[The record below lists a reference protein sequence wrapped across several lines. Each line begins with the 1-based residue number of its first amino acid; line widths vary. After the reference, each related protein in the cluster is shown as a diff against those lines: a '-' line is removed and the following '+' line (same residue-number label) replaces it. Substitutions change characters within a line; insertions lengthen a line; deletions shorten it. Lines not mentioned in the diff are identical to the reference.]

1 MNIEVIDRGRV
12 SPQTIMAMGVFGVG
26 GLVRSKDRKLLMA
39 PKKDEEVGR
48 FNFDPIREVAYLK
61 QFEEVV
67 RRQQLE
73 IEMATSLTELFLC
86 EFSHDYL
93 WNGIEIVDKNTGIS
107 ALSLSENCEYERR
120 KTEGIE
126 RELSEGKD
134 LVVRVSPKN
143 KELDYPD
150 DMVDF
155 WVKGDGEKLTWMRFK
170 VDMDPESLKEFDEM
184 NKEGYR
190 MADLVE
196 MLTLAEE
203 NKGTSMRLI
212 EKVTR
217 SLRTEFER
225 VFGEKIY
232 TDGEMMTRMYVAIRL
247 EVERRS
253 EEAGFETKKDIVLV
267 RDVVRKYLY
276 GRLTVKKM
284 VGGGCTSSSQSGE
297 FASVGIIIV
306 KTSDGV
312 SFRKGSTEGL
322 NYCRKCGC
330 WYSGEKC
337 PICD

>member
-1 MNIEVIDRGRV
+1 MNTEVIDKGRV

-39 PKKDEEVGR
+39 PKTEEVER
-48 FNFDPIREVAYLK
+48 FNFDPIKEIAYLK
-61 QFEEVV
+61 QFGEIV

-73 IEMATSLTELFLC
+73 VEMATSLTELFLC

-93 WNGIEIVDKNTGIS
+93 WDGVKIVDRDTGIS
-107 ALSLSENCEYERR
+107 VRSLAENCEYEKN
-120 KTEGIE
+120 KTEEIE
-126 RELSEGKD
+126 KELRKGED

-155 WVKGDGEKLTWMRFK
+155 WVKGEGEKLTWMRFK
-170 VDMDPESLKEFDEM
+170 VDMDLESLKEFDEM
-184 NKEGYR
+184 DKEGYR

-196 MLTLAEE
+196 MLSLAEE

-225 VFGEKIY
+225 AFGEKIY

-253 EEAGFETKKDIVLV
+253 EEAGVETKKDIVLV
-267 RDVVRKYLY
+267 REVLRKYLY

-284 VGGGCTSSSQSGE
+284 VGGGCSSTSQSGE

-306 KTSDGV
+306 KTSDGI